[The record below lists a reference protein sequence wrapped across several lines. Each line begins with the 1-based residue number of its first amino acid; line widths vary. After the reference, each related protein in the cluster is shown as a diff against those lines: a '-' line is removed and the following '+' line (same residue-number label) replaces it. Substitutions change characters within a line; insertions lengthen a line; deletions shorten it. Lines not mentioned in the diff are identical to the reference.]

1 MSVVRKIGWRTIATS
16 SATHTA
22 ATTPSAMRGARR
34 SGAATAGIAGVVL
47 STVEIGSSVEGS
59 TVARGHGRLIGVAT
73 GYGAAALAM
82 PISALEPSPPA
93 WSIVRALLAGIVAA
107 AVAAATARRRARA
120 WVLAGPVVAA
130 AAAVLFDVSAPGFI
144 SILLGALAGAGAGL
158 SSPRPW
164 RRPRATAAGAVAG
177 IVSVVVV
184 RALSSPGW
192 GLTVAVVATVVA
204 AITTAVAAP
213 TGDVSRHGWAA
224 PVGAL
229 VASVALIAWS
239 GANDPQLTWF
249 GETISNGPATGDRVA
264 ITFDDGPNAT
274 ATLEVRDVL
283 DRYGVKATFFLVGKA
298 LDARPDI
305 AKALLADGMLLGGHS
320 YHHDQWRWLDPHY
333 PELQRTI
340 DAFKRQLGVCPRY
353 YRPPHGQR
361 TPFMSLLISRQHMK
375 SVTWDVSAGDWAT
388 DDPSLIARRVLR
400 DVQPGSVILLHDG
413 LDGRV
418 AADRSVIVEALPMI
432 LDGLRAKGLHP
443 VRVDELVDQPAY
455 VNSC

>member
-1 MSVVRKIGWRTIATS
+1 L
-16 SATHTA
+16 
-22 ATTPSAMRGARR
+22 
-34 SGAATAGIAGVVL
+34 VL

-59 TVARGHGRLIGVAT
+59 AVARGHDRLIGVAT

-93 WSIVRALLAGIVAA
+93 WSIVRAVLAGIVAA
-107 AVAAATARRRARA
+107 AVAVAAAGQRPRA
-120 WVLAGPVVAA
+120 WVLTGPLVAA
-130 AAAVLFDVSAPGFI
+130 AAAVLFDVAAPGFVTI
-144 SILLGALAGAGAGL
+144 VLGALAGAGAGL

-164 RRPRATAAGAVAG
+164 RSPRTMMIGVVAG
-177 IVSVVVV
+177 VAAVVVV
-184 RALSSPGW
+184 RAVSSPRW
-192 GLTVAVVATVVA
+192 GLAVAVAATVVA
-204 AITTAVAAP
+204 ALATAVTVP
-213 TGDVSRHGWAA
+213 VRRSRHRGWVVPVAA
-224 PVGAL
+224 LAAAGAL
-229 VASVALIAWS
+229 VTWT

-249 GETISNGPATGDRVA
+249 GATISHGPSAGDRVA

-274 ATLEVRDVL
+274 ATLQVRDIL

-305 AKALLADGMLLGGHS
+305 AEALLADGMLLGGHS
-320 YHHDQWRWLDPHY
+320 YHHDQWRWLDPRY

-340 DAFKRQLGVCPRY
+340 DAFKRRLDVCPRY

-361 TPFMSLLISRQHMK
+361 TPMMSLLLSRRHMK

-400 DVQPGSVILLHDG
+400 DVRPGSVVLLHDG

-418 AADRSVIVEALPMI
+418 DADRSVIVEALPMI

-455 VNSC
+455 VERC